1 MDAVL
6 LLCLFFGEKTSR
18 LVPGSETSF
27 LFVSRLVS
35 VRVGRVGRNPAATSG
50 RSHAVVWL

>member
-27 LFVSRLVS
+27 LFLSRLVS
-35 VRVGRVGRNPAATSG
+35 VRVGRAGRIPAASSG
-50 RSHAVVWL
+50 RSHAAVCL